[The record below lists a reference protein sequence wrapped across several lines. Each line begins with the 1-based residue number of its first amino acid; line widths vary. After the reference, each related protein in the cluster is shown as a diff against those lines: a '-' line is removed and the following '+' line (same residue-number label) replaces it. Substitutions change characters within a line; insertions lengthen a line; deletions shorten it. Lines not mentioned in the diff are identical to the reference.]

1 MYTPHVHPYIHLT
14 HLYTPIMHLYN
25 LFMIQTLTNLE
36 QQLLLDRES
45 GAVPEDKQVK
55 NLYNIIYNIQC
66 GENICTG
73 INR

>member
-1 MYTPHVHPYIHLT
+1 
-14 HLYTPIMHLYN
+14 MHLYN
-25 LFMIQTLTNLE
+25 LFIIQTLTNLE

-55 NLYNIIYNIQC
+55 NLYNIIYNIQY
-66 GENICTG
+66 GENMCTG